1 MYSFKRM
8 NIEHTKGR
16 LLVTSDIHGHIEHL
30 KAVLQK
36 ARFDGDDLLLIVGDM
51 LDKGPKSL
59 ETLRYVM
66 KLCAEGRA
74 LVTMGN
80 VDYLRLTSIKYTIDN
95 PENAQNFLDYINYM
109 NEWKGTC
116 FYKELFNEI
125 GIEPSST
132 EAITE
137 NIVAVWEHFKEEF
150 DFIKSLPTLAES
162 EKYIFVHGGIPHDES
177 ELQSECKDAMKYLK
191 SDAFRDSALRKGFR
205 FDRQVVCGHWPVLN
219 YGERLCCSPLF
230 DSATRTISIDGG
242 CGLVRE
248 GQLNLLI
255 FPSVDC
261 EVEDIEYIWYD
272 GFPTVT
278 ALQEQE
284 ESKDAFSISWPENEV
299 TLISLKGDVAEV
311 EHNATGKR
319 LLITADALWKDP
331 STLKNGDVSRIR
343 QSTDFKLSVNADD
356 TLSVICKTSV
366 GLLAKKN
373 GVVGWYFGKYE

>member
-205 FDRQVVCGHWPVLN
+205 FDRQVVCGH
-219 YGERLCCSPLF
+219 
-230 DSATRTISIDGG
+230 
-242 CGLVRE
+242 
-248 GQLNLLI
+248 
-255 FPSVDC
+255 
-261 EVEDIEYIWYD
+261 
-272 GFPTVT
+272 
-278 ALQEQE
+278 
-284 ESKDAFSISWPENEV
+284 
-299 TLISLKGDVAEV
+299 
-311 EHNATGKR
+311 
-319 LLITADALWKDP
+319 
-331 STLKNGDVSRIR
+331 
-343 QSTDFKLSVNADD
+343 
-356 TLSVICKTSV
+356 
-366 GLLAKKN
+366 
-373 GVVGWYFGKYE
+373 